1 MAVNI
6 FATKPLCSTKGVNP
20 WLAKMGCY
28 NACRD
33 VCRVNEFIK
42 HVFHCVSMVYAFSF

>member
-20 WLAKMGCY
+20 WLAKMGY
-28 NACRD
+28 Y
-33 VCRVNEFIK
+33 IM
-42 HVFHCVSMVYAFSF
+42 HVEMFAELMSS